1 MRNITGHQFFANNLA
16 VKNEIKYVS
25 SATLDLVISLSPST
39 RKQAHMRKSNPA
51 INAKHK
57 WVSVCAKSITVKS
70 PSAESYYHSDAALP

>member
-16 VKNEIKYVS
+16 VKNEIKNVS

-39 RKQAHMRKSNPA
+39 RKQAYMRKSNPS

-57 WVSVCAKSITVKS
+57 WVSGCAKSIAVIS
-70 PSAESYYHSDAALP
+70 PSAESYHSDAALP